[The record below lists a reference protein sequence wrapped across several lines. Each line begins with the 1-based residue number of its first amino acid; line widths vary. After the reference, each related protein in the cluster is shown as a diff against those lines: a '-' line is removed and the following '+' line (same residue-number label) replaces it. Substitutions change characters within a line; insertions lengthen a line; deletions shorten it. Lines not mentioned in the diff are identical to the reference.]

1 MAQTGVLV
9 MIGVSQLI
17 SFVFVMND
25 SDSRDLVSTGA
36 LSGLIGMCSIYGL
49 VSTGLIV
56 WKYAF
61 LKIRSSSTFN
71 NLATLL
77 MIAFDFTVVGLA
89 ASRLYFT
96 KWRALDL
103 LIMWLLLAG
112 SQAHM
117 SNIMFFIRTIVT
129 TLPPRIFYAI
139 IVMFLSFAA
148 AFPIVTVSR
157 LMTWSFHRTDQSVSG
172 AEIEN
177 LRLVVDFF
185 GFSIAGAAFA
195 TE

>member
-1 MAQTGVLV
+1 MAQISVLVNIGVLRC
-9 MIGVSQLI
+9 I
-17 SFVFVMND
+17 SFVFVMTD

-117 SNIMFFIRTIVT
+117 SSIMFYTQTMVT
-129 TLPPRIFYAI
+129 TLPPQLFFSI
-139 IVMFLSFAA
+139 ITMLLSFAA
-148 AFPIVTVSR
+148 ASPIITVSR
-157 LMTWSFHRTDQSVSG
+157 LIT
-172 AEIEN
+172 
-177 LRLVVDFF
+177 
-185 GFSIAGAAFA
+185 
-195 TE
+195 